1 MKHYVVMKEVH
12 SLTPLHHVAV
22 LALPPEKPQL
32 LHTMGS
38 SSLTLLCFA
47 HILLLL
53 T

>member
-12 SLTPLHHVAV
+12 SLTPPLAG

-38 SSLTLLCFA
+38 SSAALFCTYRSGPVCA
-47 HILLLL
+47 KM
-53 T
+53 